1 MKEFRDKVA
10 VITGAASGIGR
21 GIAERCV
28 QEGMKVVLADVEEA
42 ALAQTERE
50 LRDTNATVLA
60 VRTDV
65 SRASDIETLAQKTLK
80 AFGAVHLLVN
90 NAGVGAGGSIWE
102 STLADWEWVMGV
114 NLWGVIHGLR
124 IFVPI
129 MLAQDTEGHIVN
141 TASIAGLLPYHPGA
155 PYHVT
160 KHGVVAL
167 SEQLYYS
174 LAQRNAKVKVSV
186 LCPGWVNT
194 RIMDSERNRPGE
206 LQNEP
211 GNLPPGP
218 EQEAIVQSMHEAAQA
233 GLSPRQV
240 SDHVFNAI
248 RSEQF
253 YILTHPEF
261 NSVIQQRMENIL
273 QQRNPA

>member
-1 MKEFRDKVA
+1 M
-10 VITGAASGIGR
+10 
-21 GIAERCV
+21 
-28 QEGMKVVLADVEEA
+28 
-42 ALAQTERE
+42 
-50 LRDTNATVLA
+50 
-60 VRTDV
+60 
-65 SRASDIETLAQKTLK
+65 AQKTLK
-80 AFGAVHLLVN
+80 VFGAVHLLAN

-102 STLADWEWVMGV
+102 STLADWEWVIGV

-124 IFVPI
+124 TFVPI
-129 MLAQDTEGHIVN
+129 MLAQATECHIVN

-155 PYHVT
+155 PYQVT

-211 GNLPPGP
+211 SNLPPGP
-218 EQEAIVQSMHEAAQA
+218 EQEAIVQSMREEAQA

-248 RSEQF
+248 RNEQF
-253 YILTHPEF
+253 YILTHPEL
-261 NSVIQQRMENIL
+261 NSMIQQRMENIL